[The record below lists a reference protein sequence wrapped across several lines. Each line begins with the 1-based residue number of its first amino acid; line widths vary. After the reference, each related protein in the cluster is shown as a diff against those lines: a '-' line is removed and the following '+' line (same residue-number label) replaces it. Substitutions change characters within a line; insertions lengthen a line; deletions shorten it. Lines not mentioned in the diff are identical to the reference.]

1 MRITRTLRRVRKN
14 VSFGTHVLY
23 TKCIRDTF
31 GSRMSTRYT
40 NILAQN
46 VCVRKIQFF
55 IHTLCTHTHHTFYTH
70 INTKLQNVFV
80 KSPSTF
86 CHSRVLSGARDT
98 NHTKAIYG

>member
-23 TKCIRDTF
+23 AKCIRDTF

-46 VCVRKIQFF
+46 VCVRKIQY
-55 IHTLCTHTHHTFYTH
+55 FYTH
-70 INTKLQNVFV
+70 TLYTHTLYILYTRKYKTKM
-80 KSPSTF
+80 SS
-86 CHSRVLSGARDT
+86 
-98 NHTKAIYG
+98 